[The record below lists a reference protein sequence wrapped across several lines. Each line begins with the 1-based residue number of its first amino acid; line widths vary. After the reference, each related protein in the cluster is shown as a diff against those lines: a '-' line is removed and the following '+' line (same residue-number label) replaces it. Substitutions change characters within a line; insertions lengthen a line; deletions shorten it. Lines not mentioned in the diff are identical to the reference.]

1 MKRIG
6 VLTSGGDASG
16 MNACI
21 RAVVR
26 TAISRGV
33 EVVGIHRGYE
43 GLMRGDCEL
52 MDANAVGGIINRG
65 GTVLYTARSRRFM
78 TREGQQD
85 AVDTIGRLGIEGLIV
100 IGGEG
105 SFHGARVLGSEWGVP
120 VVGVPATIDNDIAGT
135 EFSIGFDTAVNVAM
149 EAIDKIR
156 DTASSHERVF
166 VIEVMGRSVGFIAL
180 QVGLAGGAEAV
191 LIPEVPFDLG
201 AIANRIREGRA
212 RGKTSS
218 IIVVAEGA
226 GSAQDVGA
234 RISELTGLDTRQ
246 TILGHIQRG
255 GTPTAFDRVLA
266 ARLGYAAV
274 DEILQ
279 GRRTAM
285 VGVAGTGTRVC
296 DIDAAWTIE
305 KKIDLNLH
313 LLAQVLSS

>member
-33 EVVGIHRGYE
+33 EVMGIRRGYD
-43 GLMRGDCEL
+43 GLIGGEVEPL
-52 MDANAVGGIINRG
+52 DAGSVGGILNRG
-65 GTVLYTARSRRFM
+65 GTILLTARSARFM
-78 TREGQQD
+78 TREGQQE
-85 AVDTIGRLGIEGLIV
+85 AVETLRRHGIEGLVV

-105 SFHGARVLGSEWGVP
+105 SFHGARVLAMDWGVS

-135 EFSIGFDTAVNVAM
+135 EFSIGFDTAINVALD
-149 EAIDKIR
+149 AIDKIR
-156 DTASSHERVF
+156 DTAASHERVF

-180 QVGLAGGAEAV
+180 EVGLAGGAEAV
-191 LIPEVPFDLG
+191 LIPEVPYDIG
-201 AIANRIREGRA
+201 AVCQRIMAGRK
-212 RGKTSS
+212 RGKISS
-218 IIVVAEGA
+218 IVVVAEGA
-226 GSAQDVGA
+226 GSALEIGQQ
-234 RISELTGLDTRQ
+234 IKEITGLDTRQ

-266 ARLGYAAV
+266 ARLGFAAV
-274 DEILQ
+274 DELLG
-279 GRRTAM
+279 GRRACM
-285 VGVAGTGTRVC
+285 VGTVGNTIQVN

-305 KKIDLNLH
+305 KRIDLSRH
-313 LLAQVLSS
+313 QLAQVLSI